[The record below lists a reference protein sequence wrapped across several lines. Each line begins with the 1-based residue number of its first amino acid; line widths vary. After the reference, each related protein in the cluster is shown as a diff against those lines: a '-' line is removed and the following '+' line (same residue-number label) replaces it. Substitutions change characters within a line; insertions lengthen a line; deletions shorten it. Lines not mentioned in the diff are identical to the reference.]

1 VCGMRSVVVDD
12 RPACD
17 RRPVV
22 AVHMIVVVAESKTSR
37 GPSVSAAATTTTRSS
52 LSLLGHCFLFLF
64 FLGSS
69 FFALW
74 AILFLQSLFSSS
86 LHDALNRRQ
95 SPRLLEQAL
104 QTFP

>member
-1 VCGMRSVVVDD
+1 L
-12 RPACD
+12 RPQQLG
-17 RRPVV
+17 RRFLSW
-22 AVHMIVVVAESKTSR
+22 AIVFSF
-37 GPSVSAAATTTTRSS
+37 SS
-52 LSLLGHCFLFLF
+52 FL
-64 FLGSS
+64 LGSS